1 MLIISCWNIFMMAA
15 IKSSLINLTSLSSPF
30 FSRSVWDGPSPWYSK
45 WFLADTWTFWALCYK
60 ALDLIESSCFSVLP
74 LTVHLWRKAGA
85 PSCLPGGNGSPGF
98 PLSLCWRLRAWG
110 QGSPYFWLGVG
121 VPPPPEVST
130 NANLPRR
137 TCLISPPCLTSTN
150 TMGVSS
156 LLLSGDGSLDSPL
169 GLLRYPSREGG
180 EGPLITQD
188 GMKAQPLRVG
198 LLIALRDNGLV
209 PPEQSVRPLQW
220 VSDSTLT
227 RKGRRGLVI
236 VQ

>member
-1 MLIISCWNIFMMAA
+1 
-15 IKSSLINLTSLSSPF
+15 
-30 FSRSVWDGPSPWYSK
+30 
-45 WFLADTWTFWALCYK
+45 
-60 ALDLIESSCFSVLP
+60 
-74 LTVHLWRKAGA
+74 
-85 PSCLPGGNGSPGF
+85 
-98 PLSLCWRLRAWG
+98 
-110 QGSPYFWLGVG
+110 
-121 VPPPPEVST
+121 
-130 NANLPRR
+130 
-137 TCLISPPCLTSTN
+137 
-150 TMGVSS
+150 MGVSS
-156 LLLSGDGSLDSPL
+156 LLLSGDESLDSPL
-169 GLLRYPSREGG
+169 GLLPYPSREGG